1 VRFWIGIGT
10 VFSSVILGYIA
21 GGGHLDVLYQP
32 SEFIVILGAAA
43 GSFIISNSSKTLK
56 HMNHSLKAA
65 YKGATYT
72 QEHYQDLLVLLF
84 TIFKLTKSKGMLAM
98 EPHVDNPNE
107 SELFQGFPS
116 FCEKTSAL
124 YFLCDYLR
132 IMTMG
137 CDNPFQME
145 NLIDQE
151 IEAIEH
157 EDNLMATA
165 IQNLADALPAL
176 GIVAAVLGVIH
187 TMGSIDQPP
196 AILGRLIG
204 GALVGTFLGV
214 LTSYG
219 LIGPIANSLKEA
231 SASEHSFLR
240 VIKAGLLSYLNG
252 QAPIIAIEFAR
263 KNIDPTLRPLFNEVE
278 KATQDIT

>member
-1 VRFWIGIGT
+1 MRFWIGVGT
-10 VFSSVILGYIA
+10 VFGCVILGYLV
-21 GGGHLDVLYQP
+21 GGGHLAVLWQP

-56 HMNHSLKAA
+56 HVGHAFSAA
-65 YKGATYT
+65 CTGATYT
-72 QEHYQDLLVLLF
+72 TKHYQELLVLLF
-84 TIFKLTKSKGMLAM
+84 TIFKLTKSKGLMAM
-98 EPHVDNPNE
+98 ESHIDNPNE
-107 SELFQGFPS
+107 SALFQNFPN
-116 FCEKTSAL
+116 FCKDTLAL

-137 CDNPFQME
+137 CDNPFQIE

-157 EDNLMATA
+157 EDNHMSAT

-219 LIGPIANSLKEA
+219 LVAPIANALKEA
-231 SASEHSFLR
+231 SASEHCFLR
-240 VIKAGLLSYLNG
+240 VIKAGLLAYLNG

-263 KNIDPTLRPLFNEVE
+263 KNIDPALRPTFSEVE
-278 KATQDIT
+278 KMTQDIV